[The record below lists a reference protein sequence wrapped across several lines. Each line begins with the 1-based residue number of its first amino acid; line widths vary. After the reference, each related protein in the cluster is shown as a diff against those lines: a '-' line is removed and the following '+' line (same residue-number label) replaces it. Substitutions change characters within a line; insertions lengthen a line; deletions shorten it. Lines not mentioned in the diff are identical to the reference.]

1 MLAGL
6 SIRNVVLIERLSL
19 TFESGLCA
27 LTGETGAG
35 KSILL
40 DALGLALGAR
50 GDSGLLRRGAD
61 GASVTAE
68 FAVAADHPA
77 VDLLN
82 EHDVEPDDRLVLRRT
97 LGSDGRSRAQINDQP
112 VSIGLLRRVG
122 EALVEI
128 HGQFDTQGLL
138 DPQNHR
144 QLLDQYG
151 GFDAE
156 VRRTADAWAAWRRIE
171 ADRADAQRAADEARA
186 EEDFL
191 RHALAEL
198 DALDPNPGEEAALA
212 DKRQML
218 MHREKLVEAV
228 TGALDHLSGEH
239 GTDRSLGAAARQ
251 LQRVV
256 DHAGGRLDPVLDA
269 IDRAAG
275 DLADAAATLESFGSE
290 LDLDPG
296 ELERLEERLFALRA
310 LARKHGVT
318 VDELAGRRDELADR
332 LGLIEGQGDTLTR
345 LAKQAAAARTEFEN
359 VASMLSQKRRDV
371 ASRLDKAVAR
381 ELAPLRLDKA
391 RFVTEIAPLDED
403 GWGAAGCDR
412 VRFAVAT
419 NPGAPPGPIHKVA
432 SGGELARF
440 MLALKV
446 VLARTGSA
454 PTLVFDEVDSGIS
467 GAVADAVGERLALLG
482 RDLQVLVV
490 THSPQ
495 VAARASHHLRVQK
508 DQVMEQVLTT
518 VVPLPDAA
526 RREEIARMLSGARI
540 TDQARAAADSLIAAR
555 RP

>member
-1 MLAGL
+1 MLVGL

-50 GDSGLLRRGAD
+50 GDSGLLRQGAD

-77 VDLLN
+77 VVLLN

-156 VRRTADAWAAWRRIE
+156 VRRTADAWTAWRRIE
-171 ADRADAQRAADEARA
+171 ADRADAKRAADEARA

-239 GTDRSLGAAARQ
+239 GTDRSLGVAARQ

-359 VASMLSQKRRDV
+359 AASMLSQKRRDV
-371 ASRLDKAVAR
+371 ASRLDKTVAQ

-403 GWGAAGCDR
+403 GWGAGGCDR

-555 RP
+555 RA